1 MKLKKTGIGFSLF
14 FVCLFFSAC
23 ASTPP
28 PNKGYAL
35 AKSALQY
42 SEKASAHIFH
52 PRALLK
58 ARSLY
63 KKGIS
68 LYRKGEYEQ
77 AEGLFERAL
86 LLAEKIEISGRVKK
100 TQQEME

>member
-1 MKLKKTGIGFSLF
+1 MKFKTYIGFFSLL
-14 FVCLFFSAC
+14 FVCLLFSAC

-28 PNKGYAL
+28 PKKAYAL
-35 AKSALQY
+35 AQSALRY
-42 SEKASAHIFH
+42 AEKASAHIFH

-58 ARSLY
+58 ARALY
-63 KKGIS
+63 KKGVF

-77 AEGLFERAL
+77 AGDMFERAF

-100 TQQEME
+100 AQQEME